1 VIPDE
6 ELVAAARRGD
16 RRALGQLY
24 ERCYPSVYRFAYF
37 HTRTIADAE
46 DAAAETFLRAIEHVP
61 QFRGSAAQFT
71 GWLIRITRN
80 AIIDRS
86 RRTRP
91 QVPLEEAAQLVSPD
105 RANAVVDRVTL
116 QLALAK
122 LSEEQRSSVVLRF
135 VLGLSTRETAQV
147 LGKSDGAVEQLQR
160 RGLAAL
166 ARELGATE

>member
-1 VIPDE
+1 MIPDE
-6 ELVAAARRGD
+6 ELITAARRGD
-16 RRALGQLY
+16 RHAFAQLY

-37 HTRTIADAE
+37 HTRTVADAE
-46 DAAAETFLRAIEHVP
+46 DATAETFVSAIEHVQ
-61 QFRGSAAQFT
+61 QFRGNASQFT
-71 GWLIRITRN
+71 GWLIKITRN

-86 RRTRP
+86 RRARP
-91 QVPLEEAAQLVSPD
+91 QLPLEEAAQLTSPD
-105 RANAVVDRVTL
+105 RVHDVVERVTL

-122 LSEEQRSSVVLRF
+122 LSEEQRSAVVLRF

-166 ARELGATE
+166 ARELRLSE

>member
-1 VIPDE
+1 MIPDE

-16 RRALGQLY
+16 QHALAELY

-37 HTRTIADAE
+37 HTRTVADAE
-46 DAAAETFLRAIEHVP
+46 DAAAETFVSAIEHVQ
-61 QFRGSAAQFT
+61 QFRGNAAQFT

-86 RRTRP
+86 RRARP
-91 QVPLEEAAQLVSPD
+91 QQPLEDATDLVSPD
-105 RANAVVDRVTL
+105 RAHEVVERISL

-122 LSEEQRSSVVLRF
+122 LSEEQRSTVVMRF

-160 RGLAAL
+160 RGLATL
-166 ARELGATE
+166 ARELGV